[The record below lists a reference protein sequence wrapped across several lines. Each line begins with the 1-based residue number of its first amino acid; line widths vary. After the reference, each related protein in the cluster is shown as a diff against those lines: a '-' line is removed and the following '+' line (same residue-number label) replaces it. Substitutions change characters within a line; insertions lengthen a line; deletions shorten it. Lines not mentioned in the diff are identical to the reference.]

1 MIEYSIKDL
10 KYYYNNYDDDNNIY
24 DIELIN
30 SLEDAFSNLI
40 DNEYINNNIYHI
52 FPAFV
57 CTIATNLLLSVFI
70 VYS

>member
-10 KYYYNNYDDDNNIY
+10 KYYYHNYDDDNNIY

-52 FPAFV
+52 FSSI
-57 CTIATNLLLSVFI
+57 CLHNR
-70 VYS
+70 Y